1 MDLIDTMEGEL
12 LDEKDGNDNRYFVL
26 YRSYRGFL
34 CI

>member
-1 MDLIDTMEGEL
+1 MMEGEL
-12 LDEKDGNDNRYFVL
+12 LDEKDGSDNWNFVL